1 MERKTLIS
9 FAKSSGLEGC
19 TNLLEPR
26 RNFINPV
33 LITDGSEIIFT
44 DFAEADEPRRVI
56 DLDLINGKTGS
67 EIGELCQ
74 IDSSYYW
81 RWWLGKGI
89 IKISLDGRTNSNQLK
104 WQPRSSADKKILL
117 HSSEYFHHPLLSWL
131 WYHVWL
137 LNFWWLQKV
146 SFSANQPTRRTGL
159 CK

>member
-19 TNLLEPR
+19 TNLLGPR

-44 DFAEADEPRRVI
+44 DFAKADEPRRVI

-74 IDSSYYW
+74 IDSSYY
-81 RWWLGKGI
+81 
-89 IKISLDGRTNSNQLK
+89 
-104 WQPRSSADKKILL
+104 
-117 HSSEYFHHPLLSWL
+117 
-131 WYHVWL
+131 
-137 LNFWWLQKV
+137 
-146 SFSANQPTRRTGL
+146 
-159 CK
+159 